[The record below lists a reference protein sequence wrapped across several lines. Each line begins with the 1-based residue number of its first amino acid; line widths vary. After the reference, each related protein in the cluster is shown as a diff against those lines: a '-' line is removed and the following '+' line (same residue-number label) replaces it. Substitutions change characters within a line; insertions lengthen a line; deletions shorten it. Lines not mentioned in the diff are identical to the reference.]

1 MCVLLW
7 WLRIGEIALK
17 VTRLSTRLALVATFA
32 VALAVGGCGRKG
44 PLEAP
49 PSTSTVAAP
58 PPPQGSLGEPEH
70 VGIEGERRAEQAPP
84 AAQQKKAFFL
94 DWLVN

>member
-1 MCVLLW
+1 MF
-7 WLRIGEIALK
+7 A
-17 VTRLSTRLALVATFA
+17 LAL
-32 VALAVGGCGRKG
+32 ALGGCGRKG

-70 VGIEGERRAEQAPP
+70 VGIEGERRAEQTAPP
-84 AAQQKKAFFL
+84 PPQQKKAFLL
-94 DWLVN
+94 DWLLN